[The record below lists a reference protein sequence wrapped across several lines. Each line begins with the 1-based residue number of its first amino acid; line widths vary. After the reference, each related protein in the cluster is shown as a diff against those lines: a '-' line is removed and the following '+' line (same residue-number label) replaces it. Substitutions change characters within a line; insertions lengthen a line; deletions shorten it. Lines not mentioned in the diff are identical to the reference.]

1 MLLTPNS
8 LLHSLRAPILMMA
21 ATIVS
26 GCFIFQ
32 GGSGDLELGSPET
45 KVVLT
50 LDKTEYGLGEAVMAT
65 VELENVGK
73 TDAVLPV
80 PGKGI
85 CEVYSREIGGSADA
99 LQQLEY
105 VTSPDEQTSFER
117 VGAGEKFSRTL
128 LLPRFTQKAGQYELF
143 ARYRTE
149 EQAISTATE
158 DVSDPLAVTVTSTR
172 VFERDREGRILD
184 TEAARVS
191 REHWKALADAR
202 VDTLLAKDE
211 LRMDIWLTT
220 LHRSDAEGKPETKS
234 LLISPHTGKV
244 KREVDTTV
252 AVEKAR
258 SR

>member
-1 MLLTPNS
+1 MV
-8 LLHSLRAPILMMA
+8 
-21 ATIVS
+21 ATLVS
-26 GCFIFQ
+26 GCFILQ

-45 KVVLT
+45 KVILT
-50 LDKTEYGLGEAVMAT
+50 LDKTEYGLGEAVIAT

-85 CEVYSREIGGSADA
+85 CELYSREIGGSADA
-99 LQQLEY
+99 LQLLEF

-117 VGAGEKFSRTL
+117 VGAGDKFSRTL
-128 LLPRFTQKAGQYELF
+128 LLPRFTSKAGQFELF

-158 DVSDPLAVTVTSTR
+158 DVSEPLPVTVTATR

-191 REHWKALADAR
+191 REYWKAPVDAR

-211 LRMDIWLTT
+211 LRLDVWLTT
-220 LHRSDAEGKPETKS
+220 LHRTNAEGKPETKS
-234 LLISPHTGKV
+234 ILISPYTGKI

-252 AVEKAR
+252 TAEKSR